1 MTDSSSDVQQAEM
14 LNELLH
20 AKMDS
25 ARSQGQMTHVM
36 RVGTFHM
43 EIVPTK
49 DIDTVDLFNKTLDKL
64 IKKYGDKLLE
74 ISMDDRMLAPHS
86 DKMIG

>member
-1 MTDSSSDVQQAEM
+1 MTDSSSEAAMVG
-14 LNELLH
+14 ELLQ
-20 AKMDS
+20 AKMDT

-36 RVGTFHM
+36 RIGTFHM
-43 EIVPTK
+43 EIVPST
-49 DIDTVDLFNKTLDKL
+49 DIDTVKLFDETLDKL

-74 ISMDDRMLAPHS
+74 IKMDGTPYTS